1 MQKPPDTNKQ
11 PQTDKPSAK
20 PRNIFET
27 TVWKKSTNA
36 VTGLWANYRNLL
48 RNSFEQMPRAMQEQL
63 ISRVCLIVT
72 LGVTTVLLVF
82 VYTFIPQIIRE
93 ILVPLVLVGAF
104 WVGKNV
110 VSVVVLSRYDH
121 LLNQKF

>member
-1 MQKPPDTNKQ
+1 MPQNQPPQN
-11 PQTDKPSAK
+11 DKPLKAGK

-27 TVWKKSTNA
+27 VVWQKSASA

-48 RNSFEQMPRAMQEQL
+48 KNSFEQMPRAMQEQL

-72 LGVTTVLLVF
+72 LGVTTVLLMF
-82 VYTFIPQIIRE
+82 IYTFIPQIIRE